1 MSPRIFRSAEAGKG
15 APFHVSWGAL
25 VAGAVAALGVWVL
38 LCALGVALGLATVD
52 PNDTSTLRA
61 TGIFTGI
68 WGLVAPLVA
77 LFVGGLVAGRSA
89 GSLGRGGGALHG
101 LVVWS
106 LAALGGLWLV
116 VNIFGAALGSAVAVG
131 KNVASQAIT
140 EKPGAVATAPAD
152 GVVGDVQQAIG
163 RVQRGA
169 ASNIK
174 RDAMQAAPETSTAFW
189 VVFGALFLG
198 ALAAISGGALGVTR
212 EQRHVAEADVIAGTA
227 VAAGAPAP
235 VVMAA
240 APVSES
246 EVVGQLRSE
255 IAELRSELR
264 EMMHH

>member
-1 MSPRIFRSAEAGKG
+1 MSPRVVDTPDAGKG

-25 VAGAVAALGVWVL
+25 FAGAAAALGVWIL
-38 LCALGVALGLATVD
+38 LYALGVALGLSTVD
-52 PNDTSTLRA
+52 PKDSDTLRA

-68 WGLVAPLVA
+68 FGLAAPLVA

-106 LAALGGLWLV
+106 LTALGGLWLV

-140 EKPGAVATAPAD
+140 EKSGAAATAPAD

-169 ASNIK
+169 ASNIR
-174 RDAMQAAPETSTAFW
+174 RDAMEAAPETSTAFW

-212 EQRHVAEADVIAGTA
+212 AQRHVAEADVIAGTA
-227 VAAGAPAP
+227 VAAGAPAS

-240 APVSES
+240 APLGEP

-264 EMMHH
+264 QMQH